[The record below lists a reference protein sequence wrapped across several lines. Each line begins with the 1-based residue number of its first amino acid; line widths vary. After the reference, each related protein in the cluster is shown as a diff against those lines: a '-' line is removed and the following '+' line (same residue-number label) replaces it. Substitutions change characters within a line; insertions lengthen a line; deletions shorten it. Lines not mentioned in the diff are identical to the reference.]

1 MRRGLRLGTMSEGT
15 HGVRGIGALGACVAC
30 ACLLGGCSG
39 GPQDAEPARAH
50 SIFTETIPSGAVAFD
65 MVWIEDG
72 GFWIGRTEVT
82 WDEYLAYCAFDEAR
96 VEGADAVSRP
106 SKPLEVRA
114 FDHGFGT
121 GRRPAIGMS
130 WNGAKQYCAWLSAE
144 TGRAYRLPTEAEWAL
159 ACGGLAGPVE
169 DQAWI
174 ASNSEGKTHVVG
186 TKAPNAN
193 VLHDM
198 LGNVWEYCAGPFDP
212 SRPDVAVLRGGSWK
226 DETAD
231 GETRLR
237 FNNDWTLDD
246 PTFPP
251 GRWWIPDGDH
261 LGFRVVCEP

>member
-1 MRRGLRLGTMSEGT
+1 VLWS
-15 HGVRGIGALGACVAC
+15 
-30 ACLLGGCSG
+30 CSS
-39 GPQDAEPARAH
+39 GPAQDATAKAH
-50 SIFTETIPSGAVAFD
+50 AIFTETIPSGAVSFD
-65 MVWIEDG
+65 LVWIEDG

-82 WDEYLAYCAFDEAR
+82 WDEYLAYCAFDEPK

-144 TGRAYRLPTEAEWAL
+144 TGKTYRLPTVAEWAL
-159 ACGGLAGPVE
+159 ACAGARGSLE
-169 DQAWI
+169 SEAWI
-174 ASNSEGKTHVVG
+174 ASNSGGRTHEVG
-186 TKAPNAN
+186 LMGAN
-193 VLHDM
+193 DHELHDM
-198 LGNVWEYCAGPFDP
+198 LGNVWEYCAEPYDP
-212 SRPDVAVLRGGSWK
+212 SRPDVAVLRGGSWR
-226 DETAD
+226 DEAAD
-231 GETRLR
+231 CEARLR

-261 LGFRVVCEP
+261 IGFRVVCEP